1 MKQKLTIE
9 TPNEIH
15 KLRIYKDLS
24 HISIT
29 WKQMNFD
36 GTKRIKQTFELLI

>member
-1 MKQKLTIE
+1 MKQNLTIE
-9 TPNEIH
+9 TPYEIH

-29 WKQMNFD
+29 WKQKDYD
-36 GTKRIKQTFELLI
+36 GKKRIKQTFELLS